1 MDEFQQSANCTVS
14 FTVHDK
20 ENPRILYC
28 PSDIKSITFR
38 KDKRGY
44 VTWPE
49 PEFDDNVGLAS
60 IISGRYLRTHRPD
73 HGFPILLGL

>member
-60 IISGRYLRTHRPD
+60 IISGRYPRTTI
-73 HGFPILLGL
+73 F